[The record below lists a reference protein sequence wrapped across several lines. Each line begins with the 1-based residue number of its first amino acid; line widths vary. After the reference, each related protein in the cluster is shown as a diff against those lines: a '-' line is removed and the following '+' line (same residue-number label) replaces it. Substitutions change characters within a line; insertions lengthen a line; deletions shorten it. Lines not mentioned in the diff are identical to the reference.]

1 MNHNQDKENSSMI
14 QLSTFTRLPRLAAC
28 ASFAA
33 LAISSSL
40 FIAPVLAQ
48 TPAAKSGAAMPGDMK
63 PGAMDM
69 PTMMKDMNEKMSS
82 MQPSGNTDVDFAT
95 MMRIHHQ
102 SAVTM
107 AEAQLRDGK
116 NPQMRAM
123 AKKIIA
129 SQKKEIAEFDR
140 FLAKQTSPHHTMKK

>member
-1 MNHNQDKENSSMI
+1 MI
-14 QLSTFTRLPRLAAC
+14 RFSRFNRLPLVAA
-28 ASFAA
+28 FAA
-33 LAISSSL
+33 LTISSSL

-48 TPAAKSGAAMPGDMK
+48 TPAVKSGAAMPSDMK
-63 PGAMDM
+63 SSSMDM
-69 PTMMKDMNEKMSS
+69 QTMMRDMNEKMSG
-82 MQPSGNTDVDFAT
+82 MQMSGNTDMDFAM
-95 MMRIHHQ
+95 MMRMHHQ

-107 AEAQLRDGK
+107 AETQLRDGK

-140 FLAKQTSPHHTMKK
+140 FLAKQDPAHHTMKK